1 VKIPHIKF
9 GAIAYIA
16 ASCILAAVPAYASQ
30 DGSTVQW
37 NGTPLQVDSIEEQ
50 VPNVKGLAAQIARYT
65 DWVQENKYHMGLS
78 KDGRVVLITES
89 ATVLE
94 KRMKLV
100 EASLQSFDKLM
111 APPNRNGSKE
121 TYRVST
127 WGAGQH
133 EPDSE
138 PVVLIE
144 VKKEGQFRDLCQG
157 IGVQEP
163 NLSAWASSVAG
174 SSGFAQEQLSAAAW
188 QAAPDGYELG
198 TVWRP
203 ENELVNRLA
212 RMLLFRSYGTLP
224 TWLRVA
230 SAWHVEM
237 EVMDSLYCFP
247 YRSEFVGI
255 GEHSG
260 WEKQL
265 KSEFKKRK
273 KTPLQFN
280 EFGGWQRNTWDADH
294 ASYSWGVVQYLARHQ
309 PGSLPAVAE
318 SFRVMTKEGSLTTHA
333 DGSWNLNTG
342 YQIPVEAQF
351 KVLQDKVGDEVME
364 QTSAFLR
371 AGKRYKPKRSKSKG
385 KKKGKRR

>member
-1 VKIPHIKF
+1 MKSTHIKI
-9 GAIAYIA
+9 GPIATLA

-30 DGSTVQW
+30 DELTVQW
-37 NGTPLQVDSIEEQ
+37 NGTQLPVEGIEEH
-50 VPNVKGLAAQIARYT
+50 VPSVMGLAAQMARYT
-65 DWVQENKYHMGLS
+65 DWIQENEYHMGLS

-89 ATVLE
+89 VQILE

-100 EASLQSFDKLM
+100 EAALKSFDKLM
-111 APPNRNGSKE
+111 APPNRAGSKE
-121 TYRVST
+121 TFKVSA

-133 EPDSE
+133 QPDSE

-157 IGVQEP
+157 IGTLQP
-163 NLSAWASSVAG
+163 SLSEWASSVAG
-174 SSGFAQEQLSAAAW
+174 SPGFAQEQLSAAAW

-212 RMLLFRSYGTLP
+212 RMLLFRSYGALP

-230 SAWHVEM
+230 SAWHIEM

-294 ASYSWGVVQYLARHQ
+294 ASYSWGIVQYLARHQ

-333 DGSWNLNTG
+333 DGSWNLNPS

-351 KVLQDKVGDEVME
+351 KVLQDQVGNEVME

-371 AGKRYKPKRSKSKG
+371 AGKRYKPKA
-385 KKKGKRR
+385 KKGKRR